1 MTLTDI
7 SNKKVLILGASGQI
21 GSSLLSQ
28 LLDSNNKISA
38 VRKSDWRNIDNK
50 EINYLSVDLDKL
62 KSKELSNLV
71 LENDYIFH
79 LAGDIKVQCD
89 LKEEKSYLESWL
101 NPLQNILSSL
111 VGTNK
116 KFLFASSCSQYGT
129 EPKLPVNELSKEN
142 PLTSYDLSKTFS
154 DYLVHYYR
162 TVYKVN
168 CCSLRFSNIY
178 GPADINSKIDRKIIN
193 KILHIIHTTEE
204 ISIIEDGN
212 FLRNYLHVFDAA
224 SMFLHVANNIEK
236 VPAIVIACSKENYL
250 FKEVI
255 LKLVE
260 IYQKK
265 TNKNIVVNYGLKKKF
280 ISDIRQF
287 SSQPSSIF
295 SKNFTFK
302 YNLERGFEDLVD
314 KLIQDE

>member
-1 MTLTDI
+1 MTLTNI
-7 SNKKVLILGASGQI
+7 SNKKVLILGASGQL

-28 LLDSNNKISA
+28 LCDSNNQITA
-38 VRKSDWRNIDNK
+38 VRKSDWENIDNK
-50 EINYLSVDLDKL
+50 KINYLSIDLNRI
-62 KSKELSNLV
+62 KSRELRNLV
-71 LENDYIFH
+71 LENEFIFH

-101 NPLQNILSSL
+101 DPLQNILTSL
-111 VGTNK
+111 VDTNK
-116 KFLFASSCSQYGT
+116 KFLFASSCSQYGI
-129 EPKLPVNELSKEN
+129 EPILPVNRFSKEN
-142 PLTSYDLSKTFS
+142 PLTSYDLSKTLS
-154 DYLVHYYR
+154 DYLIHYYR
-162 TVYKVN
+162 TVYEVK

-178 GPADINSKIDRKIIN
+178 GPADINPEIDRRIIN
-193 KILHIIHTTEE
+193 KILYIIHTTKE

-224 SMFLHVANNIEK
+224 SMLLHIANNIEK
-236 VPAIVIACSKENYL
+236 APPIVIACTEENYL

-265 TNKNIVVNYGLKKKF
+265 TNKNVKINYGLKKKF

-287 SSQPSSIF
+287 SGHPSSIF
-295 SKNFTFK
+295 GKDFTFQ
-302 YNLERGFEDLVD
+302 YNLESGFEELVD
-314 KLIQDE
+314 KLIQN